1 MASIFYISRIMEISA
16 GVKTAAR
23 GIRFAAP
30 NMVQDRICAARAAKI
45 GFSQLDACPDPCRIA
60 REPGGAMIQH
70 IHESRMGLRLSVMG
84 ILIGCLVFW
93 TVFALL
99 IVNW

>member
-1 MASIFYISRIMEISA
+1 
-16 GVKTAAR
+16 
-23 GIRFAAP
+23 
-30 NMVQDRICAARAAKI
+30 
-45 GFSQLDACPDPCRIA
+45 
-60 REPGGAMIQH
+60 MIQH

-93 TVFALL
+93 AAFAVL

>member
-1 MASIFYISRIMEISA
+1 
-16 GVKTAAR
+16 
-23 GIRFAAP
+23 
-30 NMVQDRICAARAAKI
+30 
-45 GFSQLDACPDPCRIA
+45 
-60 REPGGAMIQH
+60 MIQH